1 MKLAPGRLGFIG
13 YDLCYDLRLIYID
26 LRLSQGS
33 GQGKGYAIR
42 YTE

>member
-1 MKLAPGRLGFIG
+1 MKLAPGSLGFIG
-13 YDLCYDLRLIYID
+13 YDLCYD

-33 GQGKGYAIR
+33 GQGKGYAIQ